1 MKIQIFPKE
10 IDILGN
16 INRQQKIEEKGV
28 VMNGRIQFDPSQL
41 AIGRVAATA
50 LLGFFPDSDQTLVM
64 EIQGVP
70 AFQAMAMNP
79 RPIPPLI
86 PTVHDLKQ
94 LLADEFPQKLGSGL
108 NNMRFRVSNLQGGY
122 VLLEDDEA
130 LSTLSGQQRIILGSI
145 Y

>member
-50 LLGFFPDSDQTLVM
+50 LLGLLRPDISD
-64 EIQGVP
+64 GDSR